1 MSNFD
6 LRESKNAEVIELRY
20 LSSKFPLC
28 SLFSFSL
35 RNINIIRFAKINVAH
50 FIACP
55 VAMWDK
61 MRVLITL
68 QIIKLRLKWSV
79 LKDHIALSGELENDD
94 VGLKSLE
101 TYGRLFLFF

>member
-1 MSNFD
+1 
-6 LRESKNAEVIELRY
+6 
-20 LSSKFPLC
+20 
-28 SLFSFSL
+28 
-35 RNINIIRFAKINVAH
+35 
-50 FIACP
+50 
-55 VAMWDK
+55 